1 MSRKPIRPTL
11 VLVSLTAILLLCWI
25 AFAYWP
31 RAITESAL
39 SAQLDGSHCRFVYD
53 IDHCEQ
59 RGLDPLRMVFTE
71 DHDCDLWAVQCLMA
85 FDTPEARQ
93 AMIRVL
99 SEKTDIQTCDGVRP
113 VRTYAVRYLGNSAD
127 PSAVPPLRKHLESKP
142 RQRLSSGA
150 AGCVPGPEDT
160 TEIQDAIKKLGGG

>member
-1 MSRKPIRPTL
+1 MSQKPIRPTL
-11 VLVSLTAILLLCWI
+11 VLVSLTAILLLCWF

-59 RGLDPLRMVFTE
+59 RGLDPLRMLFTE

-93 AMIRVL
+93 AMVRVL
-99 SEKTDIQTCDGVRP
+99 SEKSDVQTCDGVRP
-113 VRTYAVRYLGNSAD
+113 VRTYAVRYLGNSGD
-127 PSAVPPLRKHLESKP
+127 PSALPPLRKLLESKP
-142 RQRLSSGA
+142 TQRLSSGA
-150 AGCVPGPEDT
+150 AGCEPGPEDT
-160 TEIQDAIKKLGGG
+160 TEIQNAIKKLGGG